1 MNHYRK
7 LSGRYLQQQRRR
19 SALTV
24 LGIVL
29 SVALIS
35 ALLTM
40 GQALRDN
47 YLAQTIRD
55 YGSFHF
61 AYDKSEPSLYGKLAD
76 HAMVDRVG
84 RLRSGAST
92 PISGGASTITVY
104 EANKDA
110 ESLLPIHLRSGRLPA
125 APGEIVVE
133 QWVLALLPDQPELG
147 DSLQLNAIDG
157 TAQEYTLVGV
167 ISNQRSS
174 QLNHASSAYTL
185 MPDATAPDAAYP
197 ESLFVTLKKG
207 VDISSQVPTF
217 EQMGERFGVNNRV
230 LALMGEAPDD
240 NFNRALQ
247 IIFGSLVGLVMLSTI
262 AVIYNAFHISVLER
276 IRQFGLL
283 RTIGATPRQIRNLVL
298 QEASTLALIGIPL
311 GLAIGWGGLWLVLW
325 GMIRSGFEIMQ
336 MEDFSLTFH
345 WWVIGMSVGVS
356 IAAVLVAAWLPARK
370 ASRVSP
376 VEAAK
381 GAGSIVR
388 ESIRRARLPSPL
400 RLLGIEGKMASTN
413 IRRNRT
419 KFRITTFSIVISVS
433 LFIVFHYFTQ
443 ETFRIVVDT
452 TENDKIAFVLTR
464 YDIVGNHQETDGS
477 SGQDPAADI
486 VDAETLEHIRRLPGV
501 EEAYTRYDDGFPYPG
516 AVVPEAALNPD
527 FERIADLQF
536 ERVRAGSD
544 HEGGVNVPVRLQLYD
559 DHRLAKAARVLE
571 SGTTDPAKLAEE
583 DGVVIIQTVRPMNRQ
598 EGRKEIVPL
607 TKFEVGDTIS
617 LRFGDYEASEDEYAY
632 RQVKVAGILSQSA
645 FDSAYTLNELT
656 VIATK
661 PTYARLIE
669 ALPADLRP
677 NVAVTGIEVA
687 LRDGADAEPV
697 RQELERMAASI
708 PGGQLINIIEQQKE
722 ARQFSLQMQIF
733 VYCFLLV
740 IGLIG
745 SLNIINTV
753 QTNLLLRR
761 REIGLLQAVGMTMRQ
776 IRTMATA
783 EGAWFGVI
791 GSFWGLLF
799 GGALCYFLFV
809 QLSGI
814 EGIPFAFPWSGALI
828 ACLFALVIGLISV
841 QGPLRR
847 MAKANLIEELRED
860 A

>member
-1 MNHYRK
+1 MNNYRM
-7 LSGRYLQQQRRR
+7 LSGRYLRQQRRR

-47 YLAQTIRD
+47 YLAQTIREN
-55 YGSFHF
+55 GSFHF
-61 AYDKSEPSLYGKLAD
+61 TYTAAEPDLYGKLANN
-76 HAMVDRVG
+76 AMVDRVG
-84 RLRSGAST
+84 RLRSGAET
-92 PISGGASTITVY
+92 PIGGGASTVTVY

-110 ESLLPIHLRSGRLPA
+110 EDLLPIHPRSGRLPA
-125 APGEIVVE
+125 SPGEIAVE
-133 QWVLALLPDQPELG
+133 QWVLALLPAQPKLG
-147 DSLQLNAIDG
+147 DTLQLNAIDG
-157 TAQEYTLVGV
+157 TAQKFTLVG
-167 ISNQRSS
+167 IIANQRSS
-174 QLNHASSAYTL
+174 QLNHTSSAYTL
-185 MPDATAPDAAYP
+185 MPDAAAPDTAYP
-197 ESLFVTLKKG
+197 ENLFVKLKKG
-207 VDISSQVPTF
+207 VDISSQIPAF
-217 EQMGERFGVNNRV
+217 EQMGGNFGVNNRV
-230 LALMGEAPDD
+230 LALMGESPDD
-240 NFNRALQ
+240 NFNRTLL
-247 IIFGSLVGLVMLSTI
+247 IIFGSLVGLVVLSTI

-298 QEASTLALIGIPL
+298 QEAATLALIGIPL

-325 GMIRSGFEIMQ
+325 GMIRSGFNILQ

-345 WWVIGMSVGVS
+345 WWVMGVS
-356 IAAVLVAAWLPARK
+356 IGVGVAAILVAAWLPARK

-388 ESIRRARLPSPL
+388 ESFRRARLPSPL
-400 RLLGIEGKMASTN
+400 RLLGIEGKMAATN

-452 TENDKIAFVLTR
+452 TENDKIAFMMVR
-464 YDIVGNHQETDGS
+464 FGSNQNDDGS
-477 SGQDPAADI
+477 VLWDPAADI
-486 VDAETLEHIRRLPGV
+486 VDAGMLERIRQLPGV
-501 EEAYTRYDDGFPYPG
+501 DDAYTRYEGGFPYPG
-516 AVVPEAALNPD
+516 AVVPEAMLNPD
-527 FERIADLQF
+527 FEQIADLRF
-536 ERVRAGSD
+536 DRLGAGTD
-544 HEGGVNVPVRLQLYD
+544 HAGGVNVPTQLLLYD
-559 DHRLAKAARVLE
+559 DHRLATAARVLE
-571 SGTTDPAKLAEE
+571 SGTADPAKLTDK

-607 TKFEVGDTIS
+607 TKFKVGDTIT
-617 LRFGDYEASEDEYAY
+617 LRFGDYEASEDEYVY

-645 FDSAYTLNELT
+645 FDSAYALNDLT

-661 PTYARLIE
+661 QTFSRLVE

-677 NVAVTGIEVA
+677 NAAVTGVDVA
-687 LRDGADAEPV
+687 LQDGANAEPV
-697 RQELERMAASI
+697 RDELERIAAGI
-708 PGGQLINIIEQQKE
+708 PGAQLINIIEQQQE

-783 EGAWFGVI
+783 EGVWFGVI
-791 GSFWGLLF
+791 GSFWGLLL
-799 GGALCYFLFV
+799 GGGLCYFLFV

-814 EGIPFAFPWSGALI
+814 EGIPFVFPWSGALI

-860 A
+860 T